1 MKCKLS
7 KKCEFGNL
15 CKDAT
20 RHDSLTVLGCSSFK
34 AKEPMT
40 NEEWLEQ
47 ASTEEK
53 AKLLSKLCNFI
64 YNCGK
69 KGSIPKYMYE
79 EDFVQWLKEVH
90 KGA

>member
-34 AKEPMT
+34 TKEPMT

-53 AKLLSKLCNFI
+53 AKFLRKI
-64 YNCGK
+64 YCDGRDDYV
-69 KGSIPKYMYE
+69 GEWYEQEE
-79 EDFVQWLKEVH
+79 EDFVQWLKEKH
-90 KGA
+90 NA